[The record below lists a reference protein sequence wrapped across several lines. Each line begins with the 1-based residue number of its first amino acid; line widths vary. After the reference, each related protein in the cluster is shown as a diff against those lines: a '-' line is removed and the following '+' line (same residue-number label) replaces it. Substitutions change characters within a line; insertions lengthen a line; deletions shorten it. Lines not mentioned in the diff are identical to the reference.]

1 MKGLS
6 CHRLTWQALSE
17 HISPQDCWPVGEGA
31 GHWYGGGESL
41 SSRWPLDQGHINMSP
56 FVTGDED
63 QTEWGN
69 VIKKYFINSRGL
81 SLMVEDTT
89 PLSVSLNDQGHSGLC
104 LKAHFDD
111 FPYFYHRWVVTVFN
125 GVVIVLKVVVIVL
138 KGIVIVLK
146 GVVIVLKEIVI
157 V

>member
-1 MKGLS
+1 
-6 CHRLTWQALSE
+6 
-17 HISPQDCWPVGEGA
+17 
-31 GHWYGGGESL
+31 
-41 SSRWPLDQGHINMSP
+41 
-56 FVTGDED
+56 
-63 QTEWGN
+63 
-69 VIKKYFINSRGL
+69 
-81 SLMVEDTT
+81 MVEDTT